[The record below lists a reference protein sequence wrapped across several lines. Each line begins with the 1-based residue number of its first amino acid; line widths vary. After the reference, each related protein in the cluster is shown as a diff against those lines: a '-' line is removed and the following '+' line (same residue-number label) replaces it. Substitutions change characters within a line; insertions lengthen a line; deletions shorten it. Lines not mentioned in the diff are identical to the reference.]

1 MQLTALT
8 ISVNRLLLVQSL
20 DVISVNIWHILI
32 SLANLFLLFLILK
45 KFLYKPV
52 KKMLKERQDAIDN
65 QYKQAQDALD
75 QAEGKEKEW
84 EEKMLSAKAEA
95 DAIINK
101 ATEQADVK
109 GQKIIAEAMEKADGI
124 VARAQTQAELETK
137 KARAKIKN
145 DIVTVSTALTEK
157 ILEREINAKD
167 HDALIDSVIEEMGDL
182 DEKRI

>member
-84 EEKMLSAKAEA
+84 EEK
-95 DAIINK
+95 
-101 ATEQADVK
+101 
-109 GQKIIAEAMEKADGI
+109 I
-124 VARAQTQAELETK
+124 V
-137 KARAKIKN
+137 
-145 DIVTVSTALTEK
+145 
-157 ILEREINAKD
+157 
-167 HDALIDSVIEEMGDL
+167 
-182 DEKRI
+182 